1 MTDPRQCE
9 MYIDGRFGNSG
20 ATEWLDVMNPG
31 TEQVVARAPDAGAA
45 VVETAVAAAKKAWQT
60 WRWTNPFERSQ
71 LLHAIGDKVA
81 QAERRIATAI
91 TEEMG
96 KPLGEARGEAKK
108 LAKAFHYYAEEAVR
122 VFGSTIP
129 NEDDGFISIVEK
141 EPVGVVGAI
150 APWNYPVELIGWKLA
165 AALAA
170 GCTIVVK
177 PSEYT
182 PSSAQELFRC
192 LDEAG
197 LPPGVANL
205 VMGARETGRLL
216 VSHPDIDKVAF
227 TGSQA
232 AGEDIYRTVRGITPL
247 SLELGG
253 SCPLIVTGHAD
264 IERAVAG
271 TLRRAFRNAGQI
283 CISINRAYV
292 HESVYGRFV
301 EQLAAGA
308 RSLVVADGLLRE
320 DADIGPMTTRAGVAK
335 VERHVADA
343 RERGAQILCGG
354 ARPDGAASG
363 LSGGLSRGLFY
374 APTVIADCTPEML
387 VMHEE
392 TFGPVIGVA
401 PYRSLDNAIAEANGT
416 PSGLAAY
423 AYTENIKES
432 FTLSKRLDFGNISI
446 NHVDAGIM
454 NAPYGGR
461 KQSGTGYE
469 HGHEGMEGYLHLK
482 HVRLRHGA

>member
-9 MYIDGRFGNSG
+9 MYIDGRFGNG
-20 ATEWLDVMNPG
+20 GETEWLDVMNPG
-31 TEQVVARAPDAGAA
+31 TEQIIARAPDARAP
-45 VVETAVAAAKKAWQT
+45 VVDAAVAAAKEAWQT

-71 LLHAIGDKVA
+71 LLHAIGDKVTL
-81 QAERRIATAI
+81 AERLIATAI

-177 PSEYT
+177 PSIA
-182 PSSAQELFRC
+182 SSAQELFRC

-216 VSHPDIDKVAF
+216 VGHPDIDKVAF

-253 SCPLIVTGHAD
+253 SCPLIVTGNAD

-301 EQLAAGA
+301 DQLASGRAG
-308 RSLVVADGLLRE
+308 LVVADGLLRE
-320 DADIGPMTTRAGVAK
+320 NADVGPMTCQCESALERRHLGRRPHGP
-335 VERHVADA
+335 ERQRHVGRARDVANETHSLRVYAGERVEGRA
-343 RERGAQILCGG
+343 RERDRHHDGERDELRDPRLLVRPREASPEDLVGELRVPQTVRQLRDHGRRE
-354 ARPDGAASG
+354 ARG
-363 LSGGLSRGLFY
+363 
-374 APTVIADCTPEML
+374 
-387 VMHEE
+387 EE
-392 TFGPVIGVA
+392 QGQ
-401 PYRSLDNAIAEANGT
+401 LQ
-416 PSGLAAY
+416 
-423 AYTENIKES
+423 
-432 FTLSKRLDFGNISI
+432 
-446 NHVDAGIM
+446 
-454 NAPYGGR
+454 GGR
-461 KQSGTGYE
+461 YAERAARSPHDRRAEHATHATHDRSSSPAHSGTSRTGSRPS
-469 HGHEGMEGYLHLK
+469 
-482 HVRLRHGA
+482 V